1 MEILAIYIDDHFLY
15 DEPIYLNFGGKY
27 IFDFFKE
34 NGYLNIT
41 KEDNLRYIEGFYN
54 NGISNISAIVGNNG
68 VGKTSLMR
76 VLNQEPKSN
85 SLAIYSS
92 GDKIYIQNATT
103 NKLDFDFDFESI
115 TYEESP
121 FPLYYSNVLDYT
133 LQDFYSPISESNHI
147 KDSLVEYY
155 HDNVLRQVFFLYSK
169 GAFLNEKYPELPTYT
184 DVSIS
189 INNLRKSQFLD
200 SEFYKKATIGK
211 SITEQLNML
220 WNSYD
225 YESEEMIH
233 KNEEFLKNFEVFVLS
248 LLVTDDTFTQTNGNG
263 FSIGFEEILQQN
275 NFEDKLKLFLKKRLD
290 NIDGPLFEI
299 LEENLG
305 VEINNFDDLI
315 EKIRANKFSQISG
328 GFDYGKI
335 KNHAIQTIIRYSRIF
350 KLYNFINTNNHFFQ
364 NPDNLSE
371 LTLKVKDEETQE
383 ILKELFSLYQD
394 VYETLHYIQFEF
406 RVFNINPVQKMSTGE
421 QAILNFYSSVYDF
434 TFRDKSQF
442 QKKKS
447 YVLLLDEPEHGYHA
461 IWKKKF
467 IWTLNKTIPALFSDL
482 KQKPSV
488 QIIFTTHDAL
498 TLSDLPNDKI
508 SYLKRL
514 DDNSIK
520 VFHQGD
526 SDRPKKSFG
535 ANIHELLADSF
546 FVDEGLIGDFAKE
559 KIETTISWINTNK
572 NHDKRNSNFLEELEM
587 HSKVIFLIDEPVL
600 RFKLSEMIGELRGDV
615 SMEKEMLQK
624 EIDYLTNKR
633 NNL

>member
-1 MEILAIYIDDHFLY
+1 MEILAIYIDEHFLY

-27 IFDFFKE
+27 IFEFAKE
-34 NGYLNIT
+34 EDYLNIT
-41 KEDNLRYIEGFYN
+41 KKDNLSYIEGFYN
-54 NGISNISAIVGNNG
+54 DGITNISAIVGNNG

-85 SLAIYSS
+85 SLAIYGK
-92 GDKIYIQNATT
+92 GDKIYIQNTT
-103 NKLDFDFDFESI
+103 KNKLNWDFEFESI
-115 TYEESP
+115 TYDRSP
-121 FPLYYSNVLDYT
+121 FPLYYTNVLDYT
-133 LQDFYSPISESNHI
+133 LQDINSPISESNHI

-155 HDNVLRQVFFLYSK
+155 HDTILRQVFFLYNRGES
-169 GAFLNEKYPELPTYT
+169 LNLKYPELPYYS
-184 DVSIS
+184 DVSLS
-189 INNLRKSQFLD
+189 INNLEKSKFLD
-200 SEFYKKATIGK
+200 NEFYKKATIGK

-225 YESEEMIH
+225 YGSEEMIH

-248 LLVTDDTFTQTNGNG
+248 LLVTDDTFASTNGNG
-263 FSIGFEEILQQN
+263 FSIGFEEILEQE
-275 NFEDKLKLFLKKRLD
+275 NFKQKLELFLKKRLD
-290 NIDGPLFEI
+290 NIDEI
-299 LEENLG
+299 LFLNLEEIGIKFENY
-305 VEINNFDDLI
+305 EKLI
-315 EKIRANKFSQISG
+315 EEIKADKISQIAG
-328 GFDYGKI
+328 GFDFNKI
-335 KNHAIQTIIRYSRIF
+335 KNHAIQTILRYNRVYELYAFVKKNYEIF
-350 KLYNFINTNNHFFQ
+350 KTT
-364 NPDNLSE
+364 DSKTE
-371 LTLKVKDEETQE
+371 LVLKVNNSNTQS
-383 ILKELFSLYQD
+383 ILRELFFLYQN
-394 VYETLHYIQFEF
+394 LHDTFQYLQFEF
-406 RVFNINPVQKMSTGE
+406 RVFNVKPSRKMSTGE
-421 QAILNFYSSVYDF
+421 QSLLNLYSSVFDF
-434 TFRDKSQF
+434 IKRDKSQF
-442 QKKKS
+442 QKKDS
-447 YVLLLDEPEHGYHA
+447 YVLLLDEPEQGYHA

-467 IWTLNKTIPALFSDL
+467 IWTINQTLSEMFSDL
-482 KQKPSV
+482 KQNPTI

-526 SDRPKKSFG
+526 ADRPKKSFG

-559 KIETTISWINTNK
+559 KIETTISWINNNK
-572 NHDKRNSNFLEELEM
+572 NPDKRDSNFIEELEM

-600 RFKLSEMIGELRGDV
+600 RFKLSEMIGELKGDV